1 MELNTHFSKIVEEIT
16 ADITS
21 NVVMKVDGAINNAI
35 NHRLSVYDFSS
46 YIQEAT
52 QKTVEK
58 KIAEYTIDS
67 KKLENRTV
75 DKIRETLNNA
85 QSQTHNLVE
94 TYVKEKLSN
103 LDLNKII
110 IDAVGVLLHDKLTDF
125 TFPKN
130 SIDPTAIKISNLE
143 ISGDNVKGGTIENFS
158 STGIDDR
165 TTQIALTLLDEST
178 VIENN
183 LLTKHLTVQGS
194 VTIDGDLTLNGTV
207 TEDTDFYRKL
217 VSGTTKNTL
226 DSLNENLF
234 SRYSTNIFDKIR
246 NDGLD
251 LNKIT
256 LNGEE
261 LITKD
266 SLGKGLTKSNLQNLG
281 ELNELQVKGES
292 FFAQTLYVTQK
303 RIGINTIE
311 PSAALTIWDEEIE
324 IISKKKAKDIGIMGT
339 SRHQKLVLS
348 SNNKEN
354 IILNEDGSTQ
364 IENLRV
370 GAMRFTTSNTPP
382 NFVSERC
389 HVVWNTNPN
398 PGGPLGWI
406 CLGGANWANFG
417 IID

>member
-16 ADITS
+16 TDITS
-21 NVVMKVDGAINNAI
+21 NVVMKVDGAINDAI
-35 NHRLSVYDFSS
+35 NHRLAVYDFTSH
-46 YIQEAT
+46 IQEAT
-52 QKTVEK
+52 TRTIEK
-58 KIAEYTIDS
+58 KISEYTIDS

-75 DKIRETLNNA
+75 DKIRETLSLA
-85 QSQTHNLVE
+85 QNQTSTLVE
-94 TYVKEKLSN
+94 TIVREKLEN
-103 LDLNKII
+103 FDLNKIVL
-110 IDAVGVLLHDKLTDF
+110 DAVSILLHDRLSNF
-125 TFPKN
+125 TFPEN
-130 SIDPTAIKISNLE
+130 SIDPVALKLANLT
-143 ISGDNVKGGTIENFS
+143 ISGDNVKGGIIENFS

-183 LLTKHLTVQGS
+183 LFTQHLTVQGS
-194 VTIDGDLTLNGTV
+194 MTIDGDLTLNGTV

-226 DSLNENLF
+226 DSINDNLF
-234 SRYSTNIFDKIR
+234 SRYSTNIFDKIK

-261 LITKD
+261 LATRD
-266 SLGKGLTKSNLQNLG
+266 SLGKSIIHSNLQNLG
-281 ELNELQVKGES
+281 ELKELQVQGES
-292 FFAQTLYVTQK
+292 ILSQTLYVTNK
-303 RIGINTIE
+303 RVGINTIE

-324 IISKKKAKDIGIMGT
+324 ITTKKKSKDTGIIGT
-339 SRHQKLVLS
+339 SRNQKLVLS

-354 IILNEDGSTQ
+354 ITLHEDGSTQ
-364 IENLRV
+364 IENLRI
-370 GAMRFTTSNTPP
+370 GPIRFTTSNTPP

-389 HVVWNTNPN
+389 HIVWNINPN
-398 PGGPLGWI
+398 LGGPLGWV